1 MRNIYI
7 INAQIVDSNGT
18 HAFLDGY
25 PKKVDSNGYAGDVDK
40 ARRRADGLFSEAWGA
55 MCKNDMRLIQTVT
68 LEDVYGNQLDRKS
81 MGRFPDDP
89 EPEPTPEPEA
99 TTEG

>member
-7 INAQIVDSNGT
+7 INAQVVDANGT
-18 HAFLDGY
+18 YNVLDGY
-25 PKKVDSNGYAGDVDK
+25 PKRVDSNSYEGDVDK

-55 MCKNDMRLIQTVT
+55 MCKIDTRQIQTVT

-81 MGRFPDDP
+81 MGGFPADSAP
-89 EPEPTPEPEA
+89 E
-99 TTEG
+99 G

>member
-7 INAQIVDSNGT
+7 INAQIVDATGAYNV
-18 HAFLDGY
+18 LDGY
-25 PKKVDSNGYAGDVDK
+25 PKRVDSNSYEGDVDK

-55 MCKNDMRLIQTVT
+55 MCKIDTRLIQTVT

-81 MGRFPDDP
+81 MGGFPADP
-89 EPEPTPEPEA
+89 APE
-99 TTEG
+99 G

>member
-7 INAQIVDSNGT
+7 INAQIVDANGT
-18 HAFLDGY
+18 YNTLDGY
-25 PKKVDSNGYAGDVDK
+25 PKRVDSNSYEGDVDK

-55 MCKNDMRLIQTVT
+55 MCKIDTRLIQTVT

-81 MGRFPDDP
+81 MGGFPADP
-89 EPEPTPEPEA
+89 APEEA
-99 TTEG
+99 